1 MGYNVLCERFTHDA
15 GRTYHSHVPSL
26 HGDSRLVDI
35 LTYGRVLR
43 SDLLLVKAHEVHFR
57 RAYFQE
63 HRPKRGGV
71 VPICLIQL
79 ITISALQPPG
89 SQRPLGLWQS

>member
-15 GRTYHSHVPSL
+15 GQTYHSHVPSL

-43 SDLLLVKAHEVHFR
+43 SDLLLVNAHEVHLQKHVRVFR
-57 RAYFQE
+57 ITVTLVAVWCPPACF
-63 HRPKRGGV
+63 KGV
-71 VPICLIQL
+71 
-79 ITISALQPPG
+79 ALVCFNE
-89 SQRPLGLWQS
+89 